1 MMFAMFSKLIR
12 TAVVLV
18 LLMLPGFMREAAA
31 ANAGPQPKDI
41 LTGIYK
47 DAVKGKAPSDWLLEP
62 KRRGQYLSK
71 SMMAL
76 WAKVDKKRQEEDP
89 MDWDPT
95 TDTNALDLKDFV
107 ITTKSQSA
115 SAAVLAVKMVYRDY
129 KGPTP
134 VVTYNFVR
142 EDGHWRID
150 EMRSPKWSLSG
161 HLKFWQKKPA

>member
-1 MMFAMFSKLIR
+1 MFTATSSRLIR
-12 TAVVLV
+12 TSVVLV
-18 LLMLPGFMREAAA
+18 LLILPGFMQAAAA
-31 ANAGPQPKDI
+31 ANADPEPKDI
-41 LTGIYK
+41 LAGIYT

-62 KRRGQYLSK
+62 KRRGKYLSK

-95 TDTNALDLKDFV
+95 TDTNALELRDFV
-107 ITTKSQSA
+107 ITTKSRSET
-115 SAAVLAVKMVYRDY
+115 AAVLAVKMVYRDY
-129 KGPTP
+129 TGPTS
-134 VVTYNFVR
+134 VITYSFVR

-161 HLKFWQKKPA
+161 HLKFWQKKGV

>member
-1 MMFAMFSKLIR
+1 MPRRLLRYASLLLLLILAAF
-12 TAVVLV
+12 TEVAVAASPDR
-18 LLMLPGFMREAAA
+18 LP
-31 ANAGPQPKDI
+31 QDI

-62 KRRGQYLSK
+62 KRRGKYLSK

-95 TDTNALDLKDFV
+95 TDTNALELKDFV
-107 ITTKSQSA
+107 ITTKNQSEA
-115 SAAVLAVKMVYRDY
+115 AAVLAVKMIYRDY

-134 VVTYNFVR
+134 VITYSFVR

-150 EMRSPKWSLSG
+150 EMRSPKWSLSD
-161 HLKFWQKKPA
+161 HLEFWQKKRA